1 MKEHLEALNESAHKS
16 FWLSLKRNLNPF
28 KQKGKGEKKKLK
40 QLLFWAFFPLSY
52 SYTMY

>member
-28 KQKGKGEKKKLK
+28 KQKGKGEKKSWSSFYFGL
-40 QLLFWAFFPLSY
+40 FFPLSC